1 MGTIRK
7 PSRSPYH
14 HIVLRR
20 FDGSQANVSSKTK
33 DKDAAALMSHHSQLL
48 VDASCGKP
56 VPINEC
62 LETAE
67 AICKAVNR
75 KRRSPTPAIPYLQG
89 MMGGT
94 YRVRHILP
102 NQMSRNRDLQTR
114 PR

>member
-7 PSRSPYH
+7 PSRSPYQ

-20 FDGSQANVSSKTK
+20 FDGSQANVSAKTK

-89 MMGGT
+89 MVEEHTG
-94 YRVRHILP
+94 
-102 NQMSRNRDLQTR
+102 
-114 PR
+114 